1 MEITLTGQTGLS
13 AAERA
18 AEASKRGRA
27 NVSTPVPCT
36 AERTVRRLGLHLR
49 KFIAIHNPVQVRQG
63 VFANGTIIEL
73 GFCKNLDTFAIQG
86 K

>member
-18 AEASKRGRA
+18 AEVSKRGRA
-27 NVSTPVPCT
+27 NVSTPAPCT

-49 KFIAIHNPVQVRQG
+49 KFIAIHNPVQVRHS
-63 VFANGTIIEL
+63 VFANSRIIEL
-73 GFCKNLDTFAIQG
+73 GFCKNIDTFAIQG
-86 K
+86 N